1 MTRSALAAALRAF
14 GIEPGGM
21 VMVHTRMSAL
31 GWVVG
36 GSETVVRALLDALGP
51 EGTLAAY
58 VPWDDHVYRDE
69 ERPSYHAEYRADP
82 PRFDP
87 ATAEADRGNGRVPER
102 IRTWPGAVHS
112 GHPDA
117 GVAAVGARAGWLA
130 GQGHRDDDAYGRES
144 PFARLVEAGGQVL
157 MLGAPLDTVTLLHHA
172 EAIARSS
179 RKRMVTYDVAFA
191 DGTTRTYTDIDTG
204 RGTFPYEDLRLE
216 ADEFATIAA
225 AALAAGIGKAGPVG
239 TAPCHVFPARDLTGF
254 AVAWLEQRFG

>member
-1 MTRSALAAALRAF
+1 VTRAALAAALRAL
-14 GIEPGGM
+14 GLEPGGA

-51 EGTLAAY
+51 DGTLMAY
-58 VPWDDHVYRDE
+58 VPWDEHVYRDE
-69 ERPSYHAEYRADP
+69 ERPSHHDEYRADP

-87 ATAEADRGNGRVPER
+87 ATAEADRENGRIPER

-117 GVAAVGARAGWLA
+117 GVAAVGARAGRLA
-130 GQGHRDDDAYGRES
+130 GAGHRDGDAYGRES
-144 PFARLVEAGGQVL
+144 PFSRLVEAGGQVL
-157 MLGAPLDTVTLLHHA
+157 MLGAPLSTATLLHHA
-172 EAIARSS
+172 EALARSP
-179 RKRMVTYDVAFA
+179 RKRLVTYDVALA

-204 RGTFPYEDLRLE
+204 RGTFPYAELRLE
-216 ADEFATIAA
+216 DDEFLVIAS
-225 AALAAGIGKAGPVG
+225 AALAAGIGKAGSVG
-239 TAPCHVFPARDLTGF
+239 SAACHVFPARELTGF